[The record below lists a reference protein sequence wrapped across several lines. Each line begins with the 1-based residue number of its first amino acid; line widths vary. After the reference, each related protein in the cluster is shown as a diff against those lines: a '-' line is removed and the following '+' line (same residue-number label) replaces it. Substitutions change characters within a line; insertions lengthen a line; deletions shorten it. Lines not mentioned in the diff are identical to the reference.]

1 MAILAPPIR
10 RERAI
15 GGKNKGTPD
24 SLETRDIRA
33 GRLMMIPAMVIP
45 VLLAIVFFFGFY
57 LTLRNRRL
65 NRGDLGFVGLDNYWK
80 LLHDDKFWHSLS
92 LTLKFTVTDV
102 ALELTLATLM
112 ALALT
117 QPLRGIRI
125 YRALLI
131 IPLMT
136 PPVVGALVWKVL
148 YRSGNGG
155 FFNFFLWK
163 AGLPMQGFIG
173 DPDQAIF
180 SLVAIDVW
188 LYLPFVAIIL
198 LAGLQT
204 LPQEQIDAAHVDG
217 ASGWQVF
224 WQIQLPYMIPF
235 YIVAL
240 FFRVIDSL
248 NVFDTIYGTTK
259 GGPGNAT
266 RVLAVNGYETAFPFF
281 NLSGGGA
288 TFVALW
294 LLCTVAGSLLFFW
307 VKRSQTA

>member
-1 MAILAPPIR
+1 MATLATPLDRDREGADKPR
-10 RERAI
+10 R
-15 GGKNKGTPD
+15 T
-24 SLETRDIRA
+24 SLEQSDVRA
-33 GRLMMIPAMVIP
+33 GRLMMIPALVIP

-65 NRGDLGFVGLDNYWK
+65 NRGDLGFVGLANYDK
-80 LLHDDKFWHSLS
+80 LLHDEKFWHSLS
-92 LTLKFTVTDV
+92 LTLKFTLVDV
-102 ALELTLATLM
+102 GVELTLATLM
-112 ALALT
+112 ALALS
-117 QPLRGIRI
+117 QPLRGIKI

-163 AGLPMQGFIG
+163 FDLPMQGFIG
-173 DPDQAIF
+173 DPAQAIF
-180 SLVAIDVW
+180 SLVVIDIW

-204 LPQEQIDAAHVDG
+204 LPQDQLDAAQVDG
-217 ASGWQVF
+217 ASAWQMF
-224 WQIQLPYMIPF
+224 WQIKLPYLIPF
-235 YIVAL
+235 YVVAL

-248 NVFDTIYGTTK
+248 NVFDTIYGTTS
-259 GGPGNAT
+259 GGPGDAT
-266 RVLAVNGYETAFPFF
+266 RVLAINGYENAFPFF
-281 NLSGGGA
+281 NLSYGGA

-294 LLCTVAGSLLFFW
+294 LLCTVAGSLLYML
-307 VKRSQTA
+307 VKRSQTV

>member
-1 MAILAPPIR
+1 MATLAKSMR
-10 RERAI
+10 RA
-15 GGKNKGTPD
+15 GTADRPRKSH
-24 SLETRDIRA
+24 SLESEDIRA
-33 GRLMMIPAMVIP
+33 GRWMMVPALIIP
-45 VLLAIVFFFGFY
+45 VLLALVFAYGFY

-65 NRGDLGFVGLDNYWK
+65 NRGDLGFVGLDNYVK
-80 LLHDDKFWHSLS
+80 LIQDDNFWHSMS
-92 LTLKFTVTDV
+92 LTLKFTLVDV
-102 ALELTLATLM
+102 SLELTLATLM
-112 ALALT
+112 ALALN

-155 FFNFFLWK
+155 FFNYFLWE

-173 DPDQAIF
+173 DPEQAIF

-204 LPQEQIDAAHVDG
+204 MPQDQLDAAHVDG
-217 ASGWQVF
+217 ASGWQTF
-224 WQIQLPYMIPF
+224 WQIQLPYLIPF
-235 YIVAL
+235 YVVAL

-248 NVFDTIYGTTK
+248 NVFDTIYGTTR
-259 GGPGNAT
+259 GGPGDAT
-266 RVLAVNGYETAFPFF
+266 RVLAINGYETAFPFF
-281 NLSGGGA
+281 NLSYGGA
-288 TFVALW
+288 VFIALW
-294 LLCTVAGSLLFFW
+294 LLCTVAGSLLYIW
-307 VKRSQTA
+307 VKRTQAA